1 MINSLSIIIP
11 FYNEEKRIST
21 CLTELDKFHKK
32 NKKKIEVIFVDD
44 GSHDNSKYIIMKNY
58 KKKKNKNFFF
68 RLITYKKNRGKGF
81 ALKKGVLNAK
91 FDWLLTTD
99 VDFSVS
105 LNQLNIWKKK
115 NFLRKKKYIYFG
127 SRQHMQSKVKTK
139 ILRKFLGVIFRY
151 IIDYILNIKI
161 KDTQCGFKLYK
172 KNIAKKIFSSLS
184 INGFEHDLEI
194 VLLAKEKNFE
204 IVELP
209 VTWKHKE
216 GSKINIYYDTI
227 KMFFG
232 VLILKLKFL
241 R

>member
-21 CLTELDKFHKK
+21 CLSELEKFYKK

-44 GSHDNSKYIIMKNY
+44 GSHDNSKYIIMKHY
-58 KKKKNKNFFF
+58 KKKKSKNFFF

-115 NFLRKKKYIYFG
+115 
-127 SRQHMQSKVKTK
+127 
-139 ILRKFLGVIFRY
+139 IF
-151 IIDYILNIKI
+151 
-161 KDTQCGFKLYK
+161 
-172 KNIAKKIFSSLS
+172 
-184 INGFEHDLEI
+184 
-194 VLLAKEKNFE
+194 
-204 IVELP
+204 
-209 VTWKHKE
+209 
-216 GSKINIYYDTI
+216 
-227 KMFFG
+227 
-232 VLILKLKFL
+232 
-241 R
+241 

>member
-44 GSHDNSKYIIMKNY
+44 GSHDNSKYIIMKHY
-58 KKKKNKNFFF
+58 KKKKSKNFFF
-68 RLITYKKNRGKGF
+68 IIITYKKNRGKGF

-115 NFLRKKKYIYFG
+115 NFLRKKKIYLFWF
-127 SRQHMQSKVKTK
+127 KTTHA
-139 ILRKFLGVIFRY
+139 I
-151 IIDYILNIKI
+151 
-161 KDTQCGFKLYK
+161 
-172 KNIAKKIFSSLS
+172 
-184 INGFEHDLEI
+184 
-194 VLLAKEKNFE
+194 
-204 IVELP
+204 
-209 VTWKHKE
+209 
-216 GSKINIYYDTI
+216 
-227 KMFFG
+227 
-232 VLILKLKFL
+232 
-241 R
+241 